1 LSSSSS
7 WTRHLLPIA
16 ASVMGV
22 LAVGG
27 VVATLSPNERASSA
41 PVLAQAQSPSPP
53 QSSAPLVVRARP
65 EHMSVVS
72 MAEDA
77 VRREF
82 LATRQTG
89 GVIRSG
95 SENGRS
101 AERWR
106 LQALPPGFM
115 LVSRA
120 PGHMVFSDGKVS
132 MSVFVDHPA
141 RPSPTSAG
149 GVSVFERIVHGQRF
163 TVLGDAPAQAVQ
175 QLAEAIEVDE

>member
-1 LSSSSS
+1 
-7 WTRHLLPIA
+7 
-16 ASVMGV
+16 
-22 LAVGG
+22 
-27 VVATLSPNERASSA
+27 
-41 PVLAQAQSPSPP
+41 
-53 QSSAPLVVRARP
+53 
-65 EHMSVVS
+65 MSVVS

-89 GVIRSG
+89 GTGGTIKSG
-95 SENGRS
+95 SENGRT

-141 RPSPTSAG
+141 SPSPTSAG
-149 GVSVFERIVHGQRF
+149 SVSVFERIVHGQRF
-163 TVLGDAPAQAVQ
+163 TVFGDAPIHAVQ
-175 QLAEAIEVDE
+175 QLAEAIEADE